1 MILGSFV
8 KKPCFFNDIL
18 LSYQF
23 PLVRPSCELGLPKC
37 LPNASQ
43 MSPKCFPDASK
54 MPLRWLSDAFQIPD
68 ASQMPPKSCYIAF
81 SSMILLHRSHS
92 SMMTKDNSDMNDVFS
107 YMILLHWPLFHDSSS
122 WFRKNLFGVSCWGHI
137 FEPCLMFLRL
147 CLICWCF
154 VEYFR
159 ALSSI
164 LGLCLVFWGLV

>member
-1 MILGSFV
+1 MILGTFV
-8 KKPCFFNDIL
+8 KKHCFFNDIL

-68 ASQMPPKSCYIAF
+68 ASQMPPKSCSIAF

-92 SMMTKDNSDMNDVFS
+92 AMMTKDSSDMNDVFS
-107 YMILLHWPLFHDSSS
+107 SMILLHWPLFHDSSS
-122 WFRKNLFGVSCWGHI
+122 WFRKTCLGSRAGVILISYLLDLFNYISLIILDYISVRARGCK
-137 FEPCLMFLRL
+137 FL
-147 CLICWCF
+147 
-154 VEYFR
+154 
-159 ALSSI
+159 
-164 LGLCLVFWGLV
+164 GPGPGPGP

>member
-1 MILGSFV
+1 MILGTFV
-8 KKPCFFNDIL
+8 KEPCFFNDIL

-23 PLVRPSCELGLPKC
+23 PFVRPLLWARSAQMHPKC
-37 LPNASQ
+37 LPNVSQ

-92 SMMTKDNSDMNDVFS
+92 SMITKDNSDINDVFS

-122 WFRKNLFGVSCWGHI
+122 WFKKKPV
-137 FEPCLMFLRL
+137 
-147 CLICWCF
+147 
-154 VEYFR
+154 
-159 ALSSI
+159 
-164 LGLCLVFWGLV
+164 WGLVLGSYIYKTILAYMGCPPPYCTIGL